1 MFSKNFAIASFTMRK
16 KFCINVAPNP
26 SPRARRVNRAKEGA
40 MTAKK
45 FTDLPDYQI
54 VARRRRETAR
64 KIKAEVLR
72 RVRNLASPEAL
83 EMVARLLEELQQ
95 FAV

>member
-1 MFSKNFAIASFTMRK
+1 
-16 KFCINVAPNP
+16 
-26 SPRARRVNRAKEGA
+26 

-64 KIKAEVLR
+64 KLKAEVLR

>member
-1 MFSKNFAIASFTMRK
+1 MAIG
-16 KFCINVAPNP
+16 KFQELPEYKIVAT
-26 SPRARRVNRAKEGA
+26 RQRRAARR
-40 MTAKK
+40 
-45 FTDLPDYQI
+45 L
-54 VARRRRETAR
+54 
-64 KIKAEVLR
+64 KAEVRR